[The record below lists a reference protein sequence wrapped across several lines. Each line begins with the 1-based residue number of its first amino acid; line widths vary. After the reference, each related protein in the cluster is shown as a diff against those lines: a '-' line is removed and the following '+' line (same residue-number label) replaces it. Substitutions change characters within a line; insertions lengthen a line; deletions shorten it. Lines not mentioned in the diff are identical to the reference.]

1 MVSSL
6 ITKKRIAKAFK
17 KLFVTQSFDK
27 ISVRDIMEE
36 AGVRRQTFYNHFVD
50 KYELLEWIFQ
60 TELREQ
66 VTDNLDYIS
75 GKQLLIELLHFFQCN
90 RDFYEKLFEIEGQNN
105 FSSYFE
111 SYCQQLLDKL
121 LADSRSPSF
130 EVAEEKEL
138 FVIYHSLALANLI
151 KHYITCRRTPCQLD
165 GPTIVQLITKT
176 LEND

>member
-17 KLFVTQSFDK
+17 RLFVRQSFEK
-27 ISVRDIMEE
+27 ISVSVIMEE

-75 GKQLLIELLHFFQCN
+75 GIQLLTELLHFFHCN
-90 RDFYEKLFEIEGQNN
+90 RDFYRKLFEIEDQND

-111 SYCQQLLDKL
+111 GYCQQLIAKL
-121 LADSRSPSF
+121 IADYQIRTF
-130 EVAEEKEL
+130 ETEEEKEL
-138 FVIYHSLALANLI
+138 FLTYHSLALANLI
-151 KHYITCRRTPCQLD
+151 KHLLTCSTTSCQLD
-165 GPTIVQLITKT
+165 NQAIVQLITT
-176 LEND
+176 SLENY

>member
-17 KLFVTQSFDK
+17 KLFVPQPFDK

-75 GKQLLIELLHFFQCN
+75 GMQLLTELLHFFQSN
-90 RDFYEKLFEIEGQNN
+90 REFYKKLFDIADQND

-111 SYCQQLLDKL
+111 GYCQQLIDKL
-121 LADSRSPSF
+121 IADYRIREF
-130 EVAEEKEL
+130 EVAEEREL
-138 FVIYHSLALANLI
+138 LVTYHSLALANLI
-151 KHYITCRRTPCQLD
+151 KHYLTCSTGSCQLD
-165 GPTIVQLITKT
+165 SQAIVQLITT
-176 LEND
+176 SLENY